1 MHLLPHYPRSN
12 TLAMLLYPQR
22 LTAMFVNGCLPLCFV
37 GILVSEEFRA
47 ENINKNQWNHKG
59 VAMKYV
65 KKLRK

>member
-1 MHLLPHYPRSN
+1 
-12 TLAMLLYPQR
+12 
-22 LTAMFVNGCLPLCFV
+22 MFVNGCLPVCFV